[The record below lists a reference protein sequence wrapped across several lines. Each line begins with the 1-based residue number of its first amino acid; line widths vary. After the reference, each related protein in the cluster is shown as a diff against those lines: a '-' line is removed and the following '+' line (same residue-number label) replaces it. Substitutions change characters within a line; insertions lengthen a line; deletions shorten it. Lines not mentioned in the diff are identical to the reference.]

1 MRLILDLT
9 DDNNSV
15 LDLPKKINNYVLD
28 FCTTF
33 LIPQLDKSFCKG
45 KKHST
50 FGHKWIHYL
59 NGVTH
64 KYALA

>member
-15 LDLPKKINNYVLD
+15 LDI
-28 FCTTF
+28 CTTF
-33 LIPQLDKSFCKG
+33 TIPQLDNHSARE

-50 FGHKWIHYL
+50 FGNKWIHYL

>member
-15 LDLPKKINNYVLD
+15 LDI
-28 FCTTF
+28 CTTF
-33 LIPQLDKSFCKG
+33 TIPQLDNHSARE

-50 FGHKWIHYL
+50 FGNKWIHYS